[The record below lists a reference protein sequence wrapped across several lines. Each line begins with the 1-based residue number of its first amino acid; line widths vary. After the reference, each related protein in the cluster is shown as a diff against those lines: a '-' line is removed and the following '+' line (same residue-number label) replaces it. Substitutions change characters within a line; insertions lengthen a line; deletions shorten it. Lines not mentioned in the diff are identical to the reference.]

1 MRKNILV
8 AFLLN
13 LFFSVFELVGGV
25 LTGSVAILSDSLHD
39 FGDSL
44 SIGLAV
50 LLEKK
55 STRKPITNIHTDIS
69 ATRFSAAL

>member
-1 MRKNILV
+1 MKKNILI

-13 LFFSVFELVGGV
+13 LFFSVFELVGGF

-39 FGDSL
+39 FGDAL

-50 LLEKK
+50 ILEKK
-55 STRKPITNIHTDIS
+55 STKKPEN
-69 ATRFSAAL
+69 RLF